1 MDFRQYQYVLKI
13 AELKNM
19 TKAAGELYITQPS
32 LSHYIAKIEEELGTQ
47 LFNRLTTPI
56 SLTPAG
62 EKYVET
68 ARLIL
73 QLNAGMKREI
83 QDLASGKKG
92 VITVGISHA
101 RASFFLP
108 YILPEFRAQYPGME
122 VKTVE
127 IKSSLIEEYVQ
138 KGQCDL
144 GIMPLPV
151 INAGLQTT
159 VICKEELVLVSGRP
173 LPFGKATPQGRW
185 IALADCGGHEFVLLK
200 KGHGIRT
207 AIDVLM
213 MEAGIKPDQIF
224 ETTSNETAYRM
235 ATAGMGLSI
244 VPESTI
250 FLSRPMENPH
260 LYSLSAGK
268 VCWEIGAVFCNKDG
282 LTEAQKAFLGLLQ
295 ARFSHRMNL
304 HKGS

>member
-1 MDFRQYQYVLKI
+1 MDFRQYQYVLKV

-19 TKAAGELYITQPS
+19 TRAAGELYITQPS
-32 LSHYIAKIEEELGTQ
+32 LSHYIAKIEEELGTL
-47 LFNRLTTPI
+47 LFNRGTNPI

-68 ARLIL
+68 ARLVL
-73 QLNAGMKREI
+73 HLNDGMKREI

-108 YILPEFRAQYPGME
+108 YIMPEFRRRYPGIE
-122 VKTVE
+122 VRTIE
-127 IKSSLIEEYVQ
+127 CKSSQIEEYVQ

-144 GIMPLPV
+144 GIMPLPAAE
-151 INAGLQTT
+151 AGLADM
-159 VICKEELVLVSGRP
+159 VICKEELVLVSGKP
-173 LPFGKATPQGRW
+173 LSAGQKNEQGW
-185 IALADCGGHEFVLLK
+185 YVSLSDCIGYEFLLLK

-213 MEAGIKPDQIF
+213 MEAGIKPAHIF
-224 ETTSNETAYRM
+224 ETTSNETAYRL
-235 ATAGMGLSI
+235 ATAGMGLTI

-250 FLSRPMENPH
+250 FLSRPMESPFI
-260 LYSLSAGK
+260 YSLSAGK
-268 VCWEIGAVFCNKDG
+268 VCWEIGAVFCHQDG
-282 LTEAQKAFLGLLQ
+282 LTGAQRDFIGLLNE
-295 ARFSHRMNL
+295 RFSHSL
-304 HKGS
+304 KVV